1 MRVLRPLQKASCCD
15 RMNGVPGAAIPR
27 DRFESVSRT
36 DEAEIDEPAFRER
49 TRAGVGP
56 HFLIAANPCGS
67 NLKPNTFAG

>member
-15 RMNGVPGAAIPR
+15 RMNGVRGAIPR

-49 TRAGVGP
+49 TRARVGP
-56 HFLIAANPCGS
+56 HFLIAANPCWG